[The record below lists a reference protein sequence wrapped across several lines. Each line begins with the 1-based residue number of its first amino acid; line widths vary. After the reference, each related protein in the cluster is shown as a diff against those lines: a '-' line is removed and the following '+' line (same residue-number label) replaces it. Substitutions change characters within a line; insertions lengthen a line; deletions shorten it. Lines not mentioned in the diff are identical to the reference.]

1 MPNAPRI
8 PTPAPRIAAVMIF
21 PILLA
26 GFCAATVAG
35 SACPKKGDYT
45 TDLGQ
50 SACTFV
56 NTGRT
61 PFWVLE
67 PGFYLQLE
75 GMEGKDLIQNTIT
88 TLVDTELI
96 DGVLTRVVEEREL
109 ANGELIEVS
118 RNYFAICQETSSV
131 FYFGEDVDIYEGGV
145 LVSHDGAWRSGI
157 GGATAGIIMPGTFLL
172 GSRYFQEIAPDV
184 ALDRGCNSA
193 MGLAVSTPAGS
204 FTGCVAVSETT
215 PLEKGKSDKV
225 YCPGV
230 GLVND
235 DTQVLVDWSEKP

>member
-1 MPNAPRI
+1 MPNSTRLVL
-8 PTPAPRIAAVMIF
+8 AA
-21 PILLA
+21 LLLGAGSQALA
-26 GFCAATVAG
+26 GSV
-35 SACPKKGDYT
+35 CPKKGEFT

-56 NTGRT
+56 NVGRT
-61 PFWVLE
+61 PFWILE

-75 GMEGKDLIQNTIT
+75 GMEGKDLVQNTIT

-96 DGVLTRVVEEREL
+96 DGVVTRVVEEREL
-109 ANGELIEVS
+109 ENGELIEVS

-145 LVSHDGAWRSGI
+145 LVGHEGAWRSGV

-172 GSRYFQEIAPDV
+172 GSRYYQEVAPDV

-193 MGLAVSTPAGS
+193 MGLAVTTPAAS
-204 FTGCVAVSETT
+204 FTGCVEVSESS
-215 PLEKGKSDKV
+215 PLEKGKSVKV
-225 YCPGV
+225 YCPGI

-235 DTQVLVDWSEKP
+235 DEQILVDWSEKP